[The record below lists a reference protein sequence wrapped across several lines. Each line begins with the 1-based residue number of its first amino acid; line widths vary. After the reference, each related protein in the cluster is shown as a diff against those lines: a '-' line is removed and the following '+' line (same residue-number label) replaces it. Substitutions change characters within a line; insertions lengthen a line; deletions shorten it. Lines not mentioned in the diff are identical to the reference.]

1 MANFV
6 HLCFSWSWLLF
17 MLLELHNAI
26 REKPNRKL
34 LIVIKHG
41 KFGNVIKVQPNMV
54 LQRAQYIHRETF
66 FSEITFNRA
75 TKKVLFSSST
85 LAQHA
90 QKIGKFGVV
99 TKQFQ
104 NHRQNINT
112 GSPRLSGWLGPKKVP
127 WYSKSW

>member
-1 MANFV
+1 
-6 HLCFSWSWLLF
+6 

-66 FSEITFNRA
+66 FSEITF
-75 TKKVLFSSST
+75 
-85 LAQHA
+85 
-90 QKIGKFGVV
+90 IG
-99 TKQFQ
+99 
-104 NHRQNINT
+104 
-112 GSPRLSGWLGPKKVP
+112 PPKKFC
-127 WYSKSW
+127 SAAAH

>member
-41 KFGNVIKVQPNMV
+41 KFGNVIKVRSHHQIW
-54 LQRAQYIHRETF
+54 RR
-66 FSEITFNRA
+66 FS
-75 TKKVLFSSST
+75 
-85 LAQHA
+85 
-90 QKIGKFGVV
+90 QKLPLI
-99 TKQFQ
+99 
-104 NHRQNINT
+104 
-112 GSPRLSGWLGPKKVP
+112 GPKKVVASFRTGSNVGLIFAVLFWLP
-127 WYSKSW
+127 QRALEWRPFTLFQKMRLPQVVAFWTKMPLGMFMHFLHH